1 MDNTGKAI
9 YDVVVLIPHY
19 NNLDG
24 LIKSLGSIY
33 YEESIMIMVVDDGS
47 RLTERPELQQ
57 LIKVTDYPIVLRF
70 LQSNEGIEAA
80 LNLGI
85 SEIIKENSSKFIAR
99 LDCGDVMV
107 SDRLKSQ
114 VSYLNENQNIYLV
127 GSWVDFIQQG
137 KRLFTLKLPKNHNT
151 IRKEMMYKV
160 CFIHPAVTFRVSGI
174 DKVGYYPT
182 DYPAAEDYA
191 FFYRFVESFETANLQ
206 RVLTIVESNLEG
218 ISLSRRKL
226 QLRSRLKVL
235 IDNPKISLYWVVGI
249 IKIKLL
255 QIIPN
260 SIIIS
265 IKQLIYK

>member
-33 YEESIMIMVVDDGS
+33 YEESIMILVVDDGS
-47 RLTERPELQQ
+47 ILTERPVLQQ
-57 LIKVTDYPIVLRF
+57 LTKVTDYPVVLRF
-70 LQSNEGIEAA
+70 LQKNEGIEAA

-85 SEIIKENSSKFIAR
+85 SEILKTQNAKYIAR
-99 LDCGDVMV
+99 LDCGDIMV
-107 SDRLKSQ
+107 RDRLKLQ
-114 VSYLNENQNIYLV
+114 VSYLNENKNIYLL

-137 KRLFTLKLPKNHNT
+137 KRLFSLKLPKDHST
-151 IRKEMMYKV
+151 IRKQMMYKV

-206 RVLTIVESNLEG
+206 KVLTIVESNLEG
-218 ISLSRRKL
+218 ISLSHRRL

-235 IDNPKISLYWVVGI
+235 LDNPKISILWIVGV

-255 QIIPN
+255 QIVPN

-265 IKQLIYK
+265 IKQLIYR